1 MEHVPEFCAMTK
13 VMYPKTNLVSI
24 FVYHEILMSGWYGVL
39 GEDNQFVRT
48 VEWTDDVLIVLSII
62 KHQPNQS

>member
-13 VMYPKTNLVSI
+13 VMYSKTNLVSI

-39 GEDNQFVRT
+39 GEDNQLVRT
-48 VEWTDDVLIVLSII
+48 VEWTDDVLTVLSII

>member
-1 MEHVPEFCAMTK
+1 MEHVPESCAMTK
-13 VMYPKTNLVSI
+13 VMYSKTDLVSI

-48 VEWTDDVLIVLSII
+48 VEWTDDVLTVLSII

>member
-1 MEHVPEFCAMTK
+1 MEHVPESCAMTR
-13 VMYPKTNLVSI
+13 VMHSKTDLVSI

-39 GEDNQFVRT
+39 GEDNKFFRT
-48 VEWTDDVLIVLSII
+48 VEWTDDVLTVLSII